1 MNGKLPFTKPYLNVK
16 SQVTLLQSRGLEILD
31 TQKAEQYLNYIG
43 YYRLSAYMFPFLT
56 IPKQQHQYK
65 KGATFEKVM
74 MLYRFDKKLRL
85 LIFNEIEKIEV
96 AIRNTITSTIC
107 EETNNPFWMTDQA
120 NYANNGRYANTLA
133 KIEAEIQHSNE
144 EFITHFQNTYSD
156 NYPPA
161 WMLAEILP
169 LGILTNI
176 YNNLKDKRLKKQI
189 AQKFGLQITPFQS
202 WMTIITLTRNA
213 CCHHRRVWNKQN
225 TIRPTL
231 PNSIQY
237 PWISLNIDYLKI
249 YFNLCIIKYFLNII
263 SPQNDMT
270 DKLKNLLAAFPEIDT
285 AAMGFPN
292 GWENEPVWC

>member
-1 MNGKLPFTKPYLNVK
+1 MNGKQPFTKPYLDVQ
-16 SQVTLLQSRGLEILD
+16 SQVTLLQSRGLEIPD
-31 TQKAEQYLNYIG
+31 TQKAEKYLNYIG

-56 IPKQQHQYK
+56 IPKQHHQYK
-65 KGATFEKVM
+65 KGASFDKVM

-96 AIRNTITSTIC
+96 AIRNIITATVC
-107 EETNNPFWMTDQA
+107 EGTNNPFWMTDQA
-120 NYANNGRYANTLA
+120 NYANNGRYTNTLA
-133 KIEAEIQHSNE
+133 KIDAEIQHSNE

-161 WMLAEILP
+161 WMLTEILP

-189 AQKFGLQITPFQS
+189 AQKFGLQIAPFQS

-231 PNSIQY
+231 PNNIQY
-237 PWISLNIDYLKI
+237 PWITLNTDVLKI
-249 YFNLCIIKYFLNII
+249 YFDMCIIKYFLNII

-270 DKLKNLLAAFPEIDT
+270 NKLKNLLASFPEIDT
-285 AAMGFPN
+285 TAMGFPK
-292 GWENEPVWC
+292 GWGNEPVWC

>member
-1 MNGKLPFTKPYLNVK
+1 MNGKQPFTKPYLNVK
-16 SQVTLLQSRGLEILD
+16 SQVTLLQSRGLEIPD

-74 MLYRFDKKLRL
+74 ILYRFDKKLRL

-96 AIRNTITSTIC
+96 AIRNTIISTIC

-133 KIEAEIQHSNE
+133 KIDAEIQHSNE

-231 PNSIQY
+231 PNNIQY
-237 PWISLNIDYLKI
+237 PWITLNTDVLKI
-249 YFNLCIIKYFLNII
+249 YFDMCIIKYFLNII

-270 DKLKNLLAAFPEIDT
+270 NKLKNLLASFPEIDT
-285 AAMGFPN
+285 AAMGFPK
-292 GWENEPVWC
+292 GWENEPVWM

>member
-1 MNGKLPFTKPYLNVK
+1 MNGKQPFTKPYLNVK
-16 SQVTLLQSRGLEILD
+16 SQVTLLQSRGLEIPD

-74 MLYRFDKKLRL
+74 ILYRFDKKLRL

-96 AIRNTITSTIC
+96 AIRNTIISTIC

-133 KIEAEIQHSNE
+133 KIDAEIQHSNE

-213 CCHHRRVWNKQN
+213 CCHHRRMWNKQN

-270 DKLKNLLAAFPEIDT
+270 NKLKNLLAAFPEIDT
-285 AAMGFPN
+285 AAMGFPK
-292 GWENEPVWC
+292 GWENEPVWR

>member
-1 MNGKLPFTKPYLNVK
+1 
-16 SQVTLLQSRGLEILD
+16 
-31 TQKAEQYLNYIG
+31 
-43 YYRLSAYMFPFLT
+43 
-56 IPKQQHQYK
+56 
-65 KGATFEKVM
+65 
-74 MLYRFDKKLRL
+74 
-85 LIFNEIEKIEV
+85 
-96 AIRNTITSTIC
+96 
-107 EETNNPFWMTDQA
+107 
-120 NYANNGRYANTLA
+120 
-133 KIEAEIQHSNE
+133 
-144 EFITHFQNTYSD
+144 
-156 NYPPA
+156 
-161 WMLAEILP
+161 MLAEILP

-213 CCHHRRVWNKQN
+213 CCHHRRMWNKQN

-270 DKLKNLLAAFPEIDT
+270 NKLKNLLAAFPEIDT
-285 AAMGFPN
+285 AAMGFPK
-292 GWENEPVWC
+292 GWENEPVWR